1 MIIPAHVATL
11 VVSDR
16 RSRRALSK
24 GCVRLCKSAPYPC
37 PNERQWLGHA
47 RRPNNGGL
55 ARLGI
60 LHETTPNHTALCA
73 LSKWQVKRAFGTG
86 S

>member
-1 MIIPAHVATL
+1 MLPRQWYLTGGAEEPCQR
-11 VVSDR
+11 VVSGF
-16 RSRRALSK
+16 AK
-24 GCVRLCKSAPYPC
+24 ARLNPC